1 MSQTDH
7 SNLTEQQI
15 RLCVENLERLKN
27 QPPMPAL
34 SSFRTHERSPKAF
47 ARRSLARAAR
57 AAAYQGEPVR
67 MTAVAPYPTNSSS
80 ILEVS

>member
-1 MSQTDH
+1 MSQTGH
-7 SNLTEQQI
+7 NNLTEQQI

-47 ARRSLARAAR
+47 VRRSLRAAR